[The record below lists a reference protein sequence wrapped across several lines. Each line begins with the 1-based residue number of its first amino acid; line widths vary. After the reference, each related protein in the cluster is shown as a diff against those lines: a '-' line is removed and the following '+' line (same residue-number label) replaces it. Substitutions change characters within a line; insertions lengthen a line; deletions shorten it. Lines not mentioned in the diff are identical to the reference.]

1 MSSDEEVEVGGRVE
15 ERTED
20 GDRGYME
27 EEIRREIERQVSIR
41 MEQEKVKLEERQ
53 RKEEQEKKKQNR
65 KQKRMKSSCSYSHLF
80 KSLL

>member
-41 MEQEKVKLEERQ
+41 MEQEKVERQ
-53 RKEEQEKKKQNR
+53 RKEEQEKEEKKKQNR
-65 KQKRMKSSCSYSHLF
+65 KQKRMKSKNKQL
-80 KSLL
+80 